1 MLCHLLSPPVLKAS
15 STIKVSAKVKRNK
28 LIQGLPRIEF
38 NNLQEPL
45 LLKLPDNTVGRLEFE
60 FWVYALNKERN
71 SEADRLIDI
80 IVNQR
85 SSFKFM
91 FKYEVTKELY
101 LQFEGFKSPFPLD
114 YHTWW
119 HISTSID
126 YITPS

>member
-1 MLCHLLSPPVLKAS
+1 MAS
-15 STIKVSAKVKRNK
+15 VKVNHNSC
-28 LIQGLPRIEF
+28 LGLPRIEF

-60 FWVYALNKERN
+60 FWVYPLNRFRN

-91 FKYEVTKELY
+91 FKYEVNKDLY
-101 LQFEGFKSPFPLD
+101 LQFEGFKSPFALD
-114 YHTWW
+114 YNTWW
-119 HISTSID
+119 HVSTSID